1 MGVISMK
8 ERIERR
14 FIKFI
19 NVICITAIYAL
30 CWFEA
35 YGLEIS
41 DPFFYWGNWVLV
53 GLFGFI
59 YFNIAR
65 LYHGFD
71 IHLRRISETVYSQ
84 ILAVIFSNIL
94 LYMITVLIN
103 RHLMHLAPLVV
114 TLVVQGFLIAAWS
127 VLSHRWYFHA
137 FPPKKTI
144 LVDGGHRN
152 MAHLIQ
158 RYGVNR
164 HFQVIGNLTA
174 HDCVRDMDTALHN
187 AEVVILGSVHSH
199 ERNQI
204 LKYCIMT
211 GKLAYFLPRIG
222 DTIISGSTPSN
233 LFHLP
238 LRLVY
243 RYSPKPEYLFIKRMY
258 DILLSL
264 IALICFS
271 PIMLCVAIAIKR
283 TDGGAIFYRQAR
295 LTKDGKIFDVLKFRS
310 MRMDAEKNGVA
321 RLSAGDADPRITKV
335 GRVIRACRVD
345 ELPQLLNILHGDMAI
360 VGPRPERPE
369 IAAQYEKKLPEWN
382 LRLQCKCG
390 LTGYA
395 QVYGQYNT
403 TPYDKLLM
411 DLIYIANPS
420 LVEDFKII
428 FGTVKILF
436 MKESTEGVI
445 ANQSGLHIEHKT
457 GEKS

>member
-114 TLVVQGFLIAAWS
+114 TLVVQGFLIAAWG

-164 HFQVIGNLTA
+164 HFQVIGSLAA

-222 DTIISGSTPSN
+222 DTIVSGATPSN

-238 LRLVY
+238 LQLVY
-243 RYSPKPEYLFIKRMY
+243 RYSPKPEYLIIKRMY
-258 DILLSL
+258 DIILSL

-271 PIMLCVAIAIKR
+271 PVMLCVAIAIKR

-295 LTKDGKIFDVLKFRS
+295 LTKDGKVFDVLKFRS
-310 MRMDAEKNGVA
+310 MRMDAEKDGVA
-321 RLSAGDADPRITKV
+321 RLSAGEADPRITKV
-335 GRVIRACRVD
+335 GRIIRACRID
-345 ELPQLLNILHGDMAI
+345 ELPQLLNILRGDMAI

-369 IAAQYEKKLPEWN
+369 IAAQYEKELPEWN

-411 DLIYIANPS
+411 DLLYIANPS
-420 LVEDFKII
+420 LTEDFKII

-436 MKESTEGVI
+436 MKESTEGV
-445 ANQSGLHIEHKT
+445 AVNQSHAKDNLQKDN
-457 GEKS
+457 

>member
-1 MGVISMK
+1 MGVLSMK

-14 FIKFI
+14 LIKFT
-19 NVICITAIYAL
+19 NVICITAMYAV

-35 YGLEIS
+35 YGLEIQ

-53 GLFGFI
+53 AIFGLI
-59 YFNIAR
+59 YFNMVR

-71 IHLRRISETVYSQ
+71 IHLCRISETVYSQ

-94 LYMITVLIN
+94 LYSITVLIN
-103 RHLMHLAPLVV
+103 RHLLRLEPLVL
-114 TLVVQGFLIAAWS
+114 TLVIQGLFIAAWS
-127 VLSHRWYFHA
+127 TLSHRWYFHA
-137 FPPKKTI
+137 FPPKKTV
-144 LVDGGHRN
+144 LVGGGHRN
-152 MAHLIQ
+152 MEHLIQ
-158 RYGVNR
+158 RYGVNQ
-164 HFQVIGNLTA
+164 HFQVIRSISA
-174 HDCVRDMDTALHN
+174 HDCIQNMREALCD

-199 ERNQI
+199 DRNQI
-204 LKYCIMT
+204 LKYCINT
-211 GKLAYFLPRIG
+211 GKMAYFLPRIG
-222 DTIISGSTPSN
+222 DTIISGATPSN

-243 RYSPKPEYLFIKRMY
+243 RYSPKPEYLLIKRMY
-258 DILLSL
+258 DIILSL
-264 IALICFS
+264 IALICFL
-271 PIMLCVAIAIKR
+271 PVMLCVAIAIKR

-295 LTKDGKIFDVLKFRS
+295 LTKDGKVFDVLKFRS
-310 MRMDAEKNGVA
+310 MRMDAEKDGVA

-345 ELPQLLNILHGDMAI
+345 ELPQLLNILRGDMAI

-369 IAAQYEKKLPEWN
+369 IAAQYEKELPEWS

-411 DLIYIANPS
+411 DLLYIANPS
-420 LVEDFKII
+420 LIEDFKII

-436 MKESTEGVI
+436 MKESTEGV
-445 ANQSGLHIEHKT
+445 ALNQSQTKDNLQKDN
-457 GEKS
+457 

>member
-1 MGVISMK
+1 MGVLSMK

-14 FIKFI
+14 LIKFT
-19 NVICITAIYAL
+19 NVICITAMYAV

-35 YGLEIS
+35 YGLEIQ

-53 GLFGFI
+53 AMFGFI

-94 LYMITVLIN
+94 LYSITVLIN
-103 RHLMHLAPLVV
+103 RHLLRLEPLVL
-114 TLVVQGFLIAAWS
+114 TLAIQGLFIAAWS
-127 VLSHRWYFHA
+127 TLSHRWYFHA
-137 FPPKKTI
+137 FPPKKTV
-144 LVDGGHRN
+144 LVGGGHRN
-152 MAHLIQ
+152 IEYLIQ
-158 RYGVNR
+158 RYGVNQ
-164 HFQVIGNLTA
+164 HFQVIRSISA
-174 HDCVRDMDTALHN
+174 HDCIQNMREALCD
-187 AEVVILGSVHSH
+187 AEAVILGSVHSH
-199 ERNQI
+199 DRNQI
-204 LKYCIMT
+204 LKYCITT
-211 GKLAYFLPRIG
+211 GKMAYFLPRIG
-222 DTIISGSTPSN
+222 DTIISGAMPSN

-243 RYSPKPEYLFIKRMY
+243 RYSPKPEYLLIKRIY
-258 DILLSL
+258 DIMLSL
-264 IALICFS
+264 VALVCFS
-271 PIMLCVAIAIKR
+271 PVMLCVAIAIKR

-295 LTKDGKIFDVLKFRS
+295 LTKDGKVFDVLKFRS
-310 MRMDAEKNGVA
+310 MRMDAEKDGVA

-345 ELPQLLNILHGDMAI
+345 ELPQLLNILRGDMAI

-369 IAAQYEKKLPEWN
+369 IAAQYEKELPEWN

-411 DLIYIANPS
+411 DLLYIANPS
-420 LVEDFKII
+420 LTEDFKII

-436 MKESTEGVI
+436 MKESTEGV
-445 ANQSGLHIEHKT
+445 ALNQSLLNVERKT

>member
-1 MGVISMK
+1 MGVLSMK

-14 FIKFI
+14 LIKFV
-19 NVICITAIYAL
+19 NVIAITAVYAL
-30 CWFEA
+30 CWFSS

-53 GLFGFI
+53 ALFGSI
-59 YFNIAR
+59 YFNMAR

-71 IHLRRISETVYSQ
+71 IHLRRISEIVYSQ
-84 ILAVIFSNIL
+84 MLAVVFSNVIL
-94 LYMITVLIN
+94 YVVTVLIN
-103 RHLMHLAPLVV
+103 RHLMNIGPLVV
-114 TLVVQGFLIAAWS
+114 TLSIQGLLVAVWG
-127 VLSHRWYFHA
+127 VLSHRWYFST
-137 FPPKKTI
+137 FPPKKTV
-144 LVDGGHRN
+144 LVGGRHRN
-152 MAHLIQ
+152 MEHLIQ
-158 RYGVNR
+158 RYGVNQ
-164 HFQVIGNLTA
+164 HFQVIHSVSA
-174 HDCVRDMDTALHN
+174 HDCIQNMREALYD
-187 AEVVILGSVHSH
+187 AEAVILGSVHSH
-199 ERNQI
+199 DRNQI
-204 LKYCIMT
+204 LKYCITT
-211 GKLAYFLPRIG
+211 GKMAYFLPRIG
-222 DTIISGSTPSN
+222 DTIISGAMPSN

-243 RYSPKPEYLFIKRMY
+243 RYSPKPEYLLIKRMY

-271 PIMLCVAIAIKR
+271 PVMLCVAIAIKR

-295 LTKDGKIFDVLKFRS
+295 LTKDGKVFDVLKFRS
-310 MRMDAEKNGVA
+310 MRMDAEKDGVA
-321 RLSAGDADPRITKV
+321 RLSAGEADPRITKV
-335 GRVIRACRVD
+335 GRVIRACRID
-345 ELPQLLNILHGDMAI
+345 ELPQLLNILRGDMAI

-369 IAAQYEKKLPEWN
+369 IAAQYEKSLPEWN

-411 DLIYIANPS
+411 DLLYIANPS

-445 ANQSGLHIEHKT
+445 ANQSVLHIEHKT

>member
-1 MGVISMK
+1 M
-8 ERIERR
+8 
-14 FIKFI
+14 
-19 NVICITAIYAL
+19 
-30 CWFEA
+30 
-35 YGLEIS
+35 
-41 DPFFYWGNWVLV
+41 V

-114 TLVVQGFLIAAWS
+114 TLVVQGFLIAAWG

-164 HFQVIGNLTA
+164 HFQVIGNLAA

-199 ERNQI
+199 DRNQI

-243 RYSPKPEYLFIKRMY
+243 RYSPKPEYLLIKRMY

-271 PIMLCVAIAIKR
+271 PIMVCVAIAIKR

-295 LTKDGKIFDVLKFRS
+295 LTKDGKVFDVLKFRS
-310 MRMDAEKNGVA
+310 MRMDAEKDGVA

-335 GRVIRACRVD
+335 GRIIRACRVD
-345 ELPQLLNILHGDMAI
+345 ELPQLLNILRGDMAI

-369 IAAQYEKKLPEWN
+369 IAAQYEKNLPEWN

-411 DLIYIANPS
+411 DLLYIANPS

-436 MKESTEGVI
+436 MKESTEGVVV
-445 ANQSGLHIEHKT
+445 NQSIVENKDA
-457 GEKS
+457 KRNQSF